1 LPIFVKK
8 KKLLTYCVY
17 LYYVF
22 VGTDFVYYVF
32 IFVVAEGLWNM
43 GLAIMVDLEAVEAFA

>member
-22 VGTDFVYYVF
+22 VGTDFVYYVI
-32 IFVVAEGLWNM
+32 IFVVAKGLWNM